1 MNNNSH
7 PQTPITESLIR
18 EVITSYNKHKGE
30 YKLNTLLRL
39 TPDEIIQKI
48 AEDLEKEHAKDKR

>member
-1 MNNNSH
+1 MKNNIQFQIS
-7 PQTPITESLIR
+7 ESLIR

-48 AEDLEKEHAKDKR
+48 AEDLEKEYVEDKR

>member
-1 MNNNSH
+1 MKNNIQFQIS
-7 PQTPITESLIR
+7 ESLIR

-48 AEDLEKEHAKDKR
+48 AEDLQKEYVEDKR

>member
-1 MNNNSH
+1 MKNDIQFQIS
-7 PQTPITESLIR
+7 ESLIR

-48 AEDLEKEHAKDKR
+48 AEDLQKEYAEDQR